1 MLSDEM
7 IAEIGEA
14 CGLGCKVAAAG
25 YPCDMLWFDGNPT
38 PFARAIEAEVRKKYD
53 EHVLEN
59 LDALLDDAAAHIYPS
74 DLKQC
79 QQCECVVEV
88 YSVRVGNPTERSV
101 PLFSREQV
109 VEALRTGGQH
119 AE

>member
-1 MLSDEM
+1 MLSDEQINAM
-7 IAEIGEA
+7 TLAQWGEA
-14 CGLGCKVAAAG
+14 NGAMMAAHRA
-25 YPCDMLWFDGNPT
+25 Y
-38 PFARAIEAEVRKKYD
+38 ARAIEAEVHKKYD

-109 VEALRTGGQH
+109 VKALRTGGQH
-119 AE
+119 ADR